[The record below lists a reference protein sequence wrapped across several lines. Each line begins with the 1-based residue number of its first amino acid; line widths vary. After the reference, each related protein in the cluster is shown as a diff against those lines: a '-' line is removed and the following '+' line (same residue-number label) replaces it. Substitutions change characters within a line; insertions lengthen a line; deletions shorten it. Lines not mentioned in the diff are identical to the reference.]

1 MLRSI
6 LSSFKPGRNHER
18 RLVVMKKYTRTN
30 VKTTRCGFRA
40 FRFDVCQ
47 TANLYLELERRQPLC
62 EDACVLDFD
71 YICPDYIVF
80 FRLVAG
86 NDSIYVRNVDPVTR
100 WTPFS
105 IDLSGSKMFLR
116 DNMTRLYNNTIQLQ
130 VVPFPTAPGTVFKLR
145 NLRLR
150 PHTTEELAQK
160 AYKETCLKSEA
171 PSVDLYNYYFNQI
184 FPCAIHSVVVS
195 EANVRVEG
203 TVGTTGM
210 EFYLCEIPMFSTIS
224 CDNLRILQK
233 IEPQNGV
240 FAAVADRLTDAYGK
254 TYDRVYSRWVLA
266 CKYPSGYKICSY
278 GRYAD
283 EVASKYGF
291 PPIRPKTKKG
301 IGSFHETPFESDL
314 DELGASYIT
323 INVYINDYIRLQ
335 PTAGS
340 IPFDYNG
347 TTYYAEKSEIET
359 YDRLML
365 AAAQRNIKVAVILLI
380 RTRQQS
386 PDKAVG
392 LMLEHPE
399 MNPAGAYSM
408 PNMTTGDS
416 LHLYAASI
424 DFLASRYN
432 RPDGKYGRIHYWI
445 AHNEADSGQ
454 AWTNAGD
461 KTLPEFVDIYMK
473 SMRLIYYTARK
484 YDSDAEVLISLTHY
498 WNSSHGE
505 PNCFAPA
512 KLMELFLDY
521 CRKEGDFH
529 WGVAHHP
536 YAEDLLEPKSWL
548 DPNADFHPD
557 TKFITFKNLEVLDAW
572 IKRPELLYK
581 GSKRTLLLSEQN
593 PNSVDYTP
601 EAQDEQAACL
611 AYAMKKVAACSGIDA
626 YVAHSWHD
634 EYFEGGLKTGLRK
647 YPGDPDDPYGKKHAW
662 FVFRDAGTG
671 AEDRTFEFAKPIIG
685 IGDWSEIFHPVKI
698 RKKTSNEND
707 VDDR

>member
-1 MLRSI
+1 MLRSM
-6 LSSFKPGRNHER
+6 LSCLKPGRFRER
-18 RLVVMKKYTRTN
+18 RLVVMKKYARTN

-47 TANLYLELERRQPLC
+47 TAGLYLELGRRRPLS
-62 EDACVLDFD
+62 EDTCVLSFD

-80 FRLVAG
+80 FRVVAG

-105 IDLSGSKMFLR
+105 IDLSGSKTFLR

-130 VVPFPTAPGTVFKLR
+130 VVPFPTAPGTVFKIR

-150 PHTTEELAQK
+150 PQTPEELAKK

-171 PSVDLYNYYFNQI
+171 PSVDRYDYYFNQT
-184 FPCAIHSVVVS
+184 FPCSVDSVEVS
-195 EANVRVEG
+195 QMSV
-203 TVGTTGM
+203 TVKGAVGRTDM
-210 EFYLCEIPMFSTIS
+210 EICLCEIPMFSTIA
-224 CDNLRILQK
+224 CDNLRIVRK
-233 IEPQNGV
+233 IEPQNGKFSV
-240 FAAVADRLTDAYGK
+240 VADRLTDAYGK
-254 TYDRVYSRWVLA
+254 TYDRIYSRWILA

-278 GRYAD
+278 GRYAE
-283 EVASKYGF
+283 EVVSKYSF
-291 PPIRPKTKKG
+291 PEIRARTKKG

-314 DELGASYIT
+314 DELDISYIT
-323 INVYINDYIRLQ
+323 INVYINDYIRLK
-335 PTAGS
+335 PSADS

-347 TTYYAEKSEIET
+347 TTYYAERKEVET

-365 AAAQRNIKVAVILLI
+365 SAAKRNIKVAVILLI
-380 RTRQQS
+380 RTEQQS

-392 LMLEHPE
+392 LMLEYPE

-408 PNMTTGDS
+408 PNMTTNDS
-416 LHLYAASI
+416 LHLYGAAV

-432 RPDGKYGRIHYWI
+432 RPDGRYGRIHYWI

-484 YDSDAEVLISLTHY
+484 YDKDAEVLISLTHY
-498 WNSSHGE
+498 WNSRHGE

-512 KLMELFLDY
+512 RLMELLLEY
-521 CRKEGDFH
+521 CRKEGDFR

-572 IKRPELLYK
+572 IKRPEMLYK
-581 GSKRTLLLSEQN
+581 GKKRTLLLSEQN
-593 PNSVDYTP
+593 PNSVDYT
-601 EAQDEQAACL
+601 ERGQDEQAACL
-611 AYAMKKVAACSGIDA
+611 AYAMKKVAACPGIDA

-647 YPGDPDDPYGKKHAW
+647 YPEDPDDPYGKKRSW
-662 FVFRDAGTG
+662 FVFRDAGT
-671 AEDRTFEFAKPIIG
+671 DRENETFAFAKSIIE
-685 IGDWSEIFHPVKI
+685 IDDWNEIFHPI
-698 RKKTSNEND
+698 TPRKYISDKHDTK
-707 VDDR
+707 